1 MGNKDPRV
9 DAYIARSAGFA
20 RPILVHLRTLVHAAC
35 PEVEE
40 TLKWSSPH
48 FMYKGMLCGM
58 AAFKEHCAFGFW
70 KEKLL
75 RDRIEGLAVADRS
88 AMGQF
93 GRIAAISDLPD
104 ERTLLSLVRE
114 AVALNDR
121 GIKAPA
127 RSRSKGNRRLT
138 VPDYFAGALRRNR
151 KALATFKQFSTTNK
165 REYVD
170 WVVEAKGEET
180 RQRRLDTAITWMAE
194 GKIRNWKY
202 MRK

>member
-40 TLKWSSPH
+40 TLKWRSPH

-75 RDRIEGLAVADRS
+75 RDRLEGLAVADRS

-127 RSRSKGNRRLT
+127 RSRLKGNRRLK

-151 KALATFKQFSTTNK
+151 KALATFEQFSATNK

>member
-1 MGNKDPRV
+1 
-9 DAYIARSAGFA
+9 
-20 RPILVHLRTLVHAAC
+20 
-35 PEVEE
+35 
-40 TLKWSSPH
+40 
-48 FMYKGMLCGM
+48 MYKGMLCGM

-151 KALATFKQFSTTNK
+151 KALATFEQFSTTNK

>member
-20 RPILVHLRTLVHAAC
+20 RPVLVHLRTLVHAAC

-75 RDRIEGLAVADRS
+75 RDRLEGLAVADRS

-127 RSRSKGNRRLT
+127 RSRLKGNRRLK

-151 KALATFKQFSTTNK
+151 KALATFEQFGTTNK

-170 WVVEAKGEET
+170 WVVEARGEET
-180 RQRRLDTAITWMAE
+180 RQRRLDTAVTWRAE
-194 GKIRNWKY
+194 GKVRNWKY
-202 MRK
+202 IRK

>member
-75 RDRIEGLAVADRS
+75 RDRLEGLAVADRS

-127 RSRSKGNRRLT
+127 RSRLKGNRRLK

-151 KALATFKQFSTTNK
+151 KALATFEQFSATNK